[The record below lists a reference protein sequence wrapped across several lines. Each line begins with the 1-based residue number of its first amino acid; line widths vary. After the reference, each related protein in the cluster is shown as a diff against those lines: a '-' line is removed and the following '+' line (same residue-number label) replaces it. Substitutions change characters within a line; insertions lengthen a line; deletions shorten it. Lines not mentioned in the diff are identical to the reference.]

1 MANIFEVPQ
10 PGNDLVKKADQVR
23 LASIKISQTE
33 NQNRIKALNFMAD
46 YLEKNSKEI
55 LEANNEDYISA
66 EKKGTTKA
74 LLSRLK
80 LSKEKLNSGI
90 EGVRKVGD
98 LADPVNQVQ
107 IKREI
112 SKGLIIERKTV
123 PIGVLGVIFESR
135 PDAVMQISS
144 LAIRSGNGVILKG
157 GSEAN
162 LTNTAIV
169 KALQQGL
176 GKSGLDENAIC
187 LLTSRKDSMSMLNLE
202 KYINLIIPRGSN
214 ELVKFIQNNTRIP
227 VLGHA
232 DGICH
237 LFIDNEAN
245 LEMALSV
252 ALDSKIQYP
261 AACNAIETLL
271 IHKDIAPVFLE
282 RAIPLF
288 NSKDVKLIGDKRSVE
303 LGIKYEA
310 SLEDWQTEYLDLILS
325 IKIVDDL
332 DEAIIHIQK
341 YSSKHTDGIITEN
354 SNNANKFM
362 NIVDSAGVF
371 HNCSTRF
378 ADGFRYGFGA
388 EVGISTQTLPPR
400 GPVGLEGLVTYKY
413 FLKGDGN
420 IVDDFSNGK
429 AIYTHKDIEN
439 I

>member
-10 PGNDLVKKADQVR
+10 PGNDLLEKANKVR
-23 LASIKISQTE
+23 SASIEISQTE

-46 YLEKNSKEI
+46 YLEKNSNEI
-55 LEANNEDYISA
+55 LDANNSDYSNA
-66 EKKGTTKA
+66 QKKGISRA

-80 LSKEKLNSGI
+80 LSKSKLNSGI

-107 IKREI
+107 IKREL
-112 SKGLIIERKTV
+112 SKGLILERKTV

-144 LAIRSGNGVILKG
+144 LAIRSGNGVMLKG

-169 KALQQGL
+169 KALQEGL
-176 GKSGLDENAIC
+176 NESGLDENAIC
-187 LLTSRKDSMSMLNLE
+187 LLTSRKDSMAMLNLE

-214 ELVKFIQNNTRIP
+214 ELVKFIQENTRIP

-237 LFIDNEAN
+237 LFIDVDAN

-271 IHKDIAPVFLE
+271 VHKDIAPAFLE
-282 RAIPLF
+282 KAIPLF
-288 NSKDVKLIGDKRSVE
+288 NSNDVKLIGDKRSLE
-303 LGIKYEA
+303 FGLKYEA
-310 SLEDWQTEYLDLILS
+310 SLEDWKTEYLDLILS

-332 DEAIIHIQK
+332 EEAIIHIQK

-354 SNNANKFM
+354 SHTANKFM
-362 NIVDSAGVF
+362 NVVDSAGVF

-420 IVDDFSNGK
+420 IVDDFSSGK
-429 AIYTHKDIEN
+429 ATYTHKDL
-439 I
+439 

>member
-10 PGNDLVKKADQVR
+10 AGNDLIEKADKVH

-33 NQNRIKALNFMAD
+33 NYNRIKALNFMAD

-55 LEANNEDYISA
+55 LEANNEDYSSA
-66 EKKGTTKA
+66 EKKGISSA

-80 LSKEKLNSGI
+80 LSKAKLISGI
-90 EGVRKVGD
+90 EGVRKVGE

-107 IKREI
+107 IKREL
-112 SKGLIIERKTV
+112 SKGLFLERKTV

-144 LAIRSGNGVILKG
+144 LAIRSGNGVMLKG

-162 LTNTAIV
+162 LTNASIV
-169 KALQQGL
+169 NALQEGL
-176 GKSGLDENAIC
+176 YESGLDKNAIC
-187 LLTSRKDSMSMLNLE
+187 LLTSRKDSMAMLNLE

-214 ELVKFIQNNTRIP
+214 ELVKFIQENTRIP

-237 LFIDNEAN
+237 LFIDIDAN

-271 IHKDIAPVFLE
+271 VHKDIAPAFLE
-282 RAIPLF
+282 KAIPLF
-288 NSKDVKLIGDKRSVE
+288 HSNNVRLIGDKKSVE
-303 LGIKYEA
+303 LGLKYEA
-310 SLEDWQTEYLDLILS
+310 SSEDWQTEYLDLILS

-332 DEAIIHIQK
+332 DEAITHIQK

-362 NIVDSAGVF
+362 NVINSAGVF

-420 IVDDFSNGK
+420 IVDDFSSGK
-429 AIYTHKDIEN
+429 AVYTHKDL
-439 I
+439 

>member
-10 PGNDLVKKADQVR
+10 PDNDLLEKSEKVR

-33 NQNRIKALNFMAD
+33 NQNRVKALNFMAD

-55 LEANNEDYISA
+55 LEANNADYLNA
-66 EKKGTTKA
+66 EKKGISRA

-80 LSKEKLNSGI
+80 LSKSKLNSGI

-107 IKREI
+107 IKREL
-112 SKGLIIERKTV
+112 SKGLILERKTV

-162 LTNTAIV
+162 LTNTSIV
-169 KALQQGL
+169 KALQEGL
-176 GKSGLDENAIC
+176 NESGLDKNAIC
-187 LLTSRKDSMSMLNLE
+187 LLTSRKDSMAMLNLE

-214 ELVKFIQNNTRIP
+214 ELVKFIQENTRIP

-237 LFIDNEAN
+237 LFIDIEAN
-245 LEMALSV
+245 LKMALSV

-271 IHKDIAPVFLE
+271 VHKDIAPAFLE
-282 RAIPLF
+282 KAIPLF
-288 NSKDVKLIGDKRSVE
+288 NSNDVKLIGDKRSVE
-303 LGIKYEA
+303 LGLNFEA
-310 SLEDWQTEYLDLILS
+310 SLEDWETEYLDLILS

-332 DEAIIHIQK
+332 EEAIKHVQK

-354 SNNANKFM
+354 SDTANKFM
-362 NIVDSAGVF
+362 NEVDSAGVF

-400 GPVGLEGLVTYKY
+400 GPVGLEGLITYKY

-420 IVDDFSNGK
+420 IVDDFSSGK
-429 AIYTHKDIEN
+429 AIYTHIDL
-439 I
+439 

>member
-10 PGNDLVKKADQVR
+10 PDNELIKKADQVR
-23 LASIKISQTE
+23 SASIKIGQ
-33 NQNRIKALNFMAD
+33 NKNKNRIKALNFMAD
-46 YLEKNSKEI
+46 YLEKNTNEI
-55 LEANNEDYISA
+55 LDANNEDYQRA
-66 EKKGTTKA
+66 EKKCISKA

-90 EGVRKVGD
+90 EGVRKVGE
-98 LADPVNQVQ
+98 LTDPVNQVQ
-107 IKREI
+107 IKREL
-112 SKGLIIERKTV
+112 SKGLILERKTV

-169 KALQQGL
+169 KALQEGL
-176 GKSGLDENAIC
+176 NESGLDKNAIC

-214 ELVKFIQNNTRIP
+214 ELVKFIQENTRIP

-237 LFIDNEAN
+237 LYIDIDAN

-271 IHKDIAPVFLE
+271 VHKDIAPAFLKK
-282 RAIPLF
+282 AIPLF
-288 NSKDVKLIGDKRSVE
+288 KSNDVKLFGDKRSVE
-303 LGIKYEA
+303 LGVKYEA
-310 SLEDWQTEYLDLILS
+310 SLEDWKTEYLDLILS

-332 DEAIIHIQK
+332 EEAIKHIQK

-354 SNNANKFM
+354 SYTANKFM
-362 NIVDSAGVF
+362 NVVDSAGVF

-420 IVDDFSNGK
+420 IVDDFSSGK
-429 AIYTHKDIEN
+429 AFYTHKDL
-439 I
+439 

>member
-10 PGNDLVKKADQVR
+10 PGNDLLEKADKVR

-55 LEANNEDYISA
+55 LEANNEDYSSA
-66 EKKGTTKA
+66 EKKGISKA

-80 LSKEKLNSGI
+80 LSKAKLNSGI

-107 IKREI
+107 IKREL
-112 SKGLIIERKTV
+112 SKGLILERKTV

-144 LAIRSGNGVILKG
+144 LAIRSGNGVMLKG

-162 LTNTAIV
+162 LTNTSIV
-169 KALQQGL
+169 KALQEGL
-176 GKSGLDENAIC
+176 NESGLDKNAIC
-187 LLTSRKDSMSMLNLE
+187 LLTSRKDSMAMLNLE

-214 ELVKFIQNNTRIP
+214 ELVKFIQENTRIP

-237 LFIDNEAN
+237 LFIDIEAN

-271 IHKDIAPVFLE
+271 VHKDIAPAFLE
-282 RAIPLF
+282 KAIPLF
-288 NSKDVKLIGDKRSVE
+288 NSNDVKLIGDKRSVE
-303 LGIKYEA
+303 LGLKYEA
-310 SLEDWQTEYLDLILS
+310 SLEDWKTEYLDLILS

-332 DEAIIHIQK
+332 EEAITHIQK

-354 SNNANKFM
+354 SNTANKFM
-362 NIVDSAGVF
+362 NVVDSAGVF

-420 IVDDFSNGK
+420 IVDDFSSGK
-429 AIYTHKDIEN
+429 AIYTHKDL
-439 I
+439 